1 MNISKRLIILRER
14 CGFTQNGLAE
24 RSGVS
29 QSHLR
34 RVELGQADITVGH
47 LQLLCDAMSISIQ
60 EFFEEESEADEIAA
74 AFSKL
79 SPKQKTLL
87 LTFLKS
93 TTKPIPAFAQS
104 PATQEPNAIP
114 PLKNASVKT
123 TLDAQLGI
131 SPIAQVIRGCKN
143 LLLFINSTNAASPTE

>member
-1 MNISKRLIILRER
+1 MDVRKRIISLREQ
-14 CGFTQNGLAE
+14 CGLTQNGLAE
-24 RSGVS
+24 KAGVS

-60 EFFEEESEADEIAA
+60 DFFKDDSNSDEISV

-87 LTFLKS
+87 IAFLES
-93 TTKPIPAFAQS
+93 
-104 PATQEPNAIP
+104 
-114 PLKNASVKT
+114 L
-123 TLDAQLGI
+123 
-131 SPIAQVIRGCKN
+131 
-143 LLLFINSTNAASPTE
+143 

>member
-1 MNISKRLIILRER
+1 MDVSRRLIALRER

-24 RSGVS
+24 RAGVS
-29 QSHLR
+29 QTHLR

-60 EFFEEESEADEIAA
+60 DFFKDESNSEEVTV

-87 LTFLKS
+87 VAFLES
-93 TTKPIPAFAQS
+93 
-104 PATQEPNAIP
+104 
-114 PLKNASVKT
+114 L
-123 TLDAQLGI
+123 
-131 SPIAQVIRGCKN
+131 
-143 LLLFINSTNAASPTE
+143 